1 MDIRERSQLF
11 REDDRPMGR
20 LHRGIVN
27 EDHFEGQALKFAGY
41 LQERSR
47 FEWSRPGPLGLLVLA
62 QNLSPRSYR

>member
-1 MDIRERSQLF
+1 MDIRERPEPFSQDK
-11 REDDRPMGR
+11 RTMGR
-20 LHRGIVN
+20 LHRGIMD

-47 FEWSRPGPLGLLVLA
+47 FEWSRPGPLGLLVA